1 MRDTLFEKQFIAARK
16 NAILSDFSR
25 LNDMQKQAA
34 AATEG
39 PLLILAGAGSGKTT
53 VLIQRT
59 ANLLRY
65 GCGSDSDWVPED
77 VTEEDLR
84 FLQDFAKHPDEAQ
97 RERMRELC
105 AVSPVEPWRV
115 MAITFTNKAATELKN
130 RLEAMLGEDARDIWA
145 MTFHS
150 ACCRILRRDI
160 ERLGYGKDFTIYDTN
175 DTQSTVKRILKELE
189 MDEKNFPPRTVLTY
203 ISNAKSEMKGPAEFL
218 ASAGLDFRKK
228 RIAQVYE
235 IYEKRLKEA
244 NAVDFDDLLL
254 LTVKLLREH
263 EDVREYYARRFR
275 YVLIDEYQDTNRL
288 QYLFAAFVASVHGN
302 ICVVGDD
309 DQSIYKF
316 RGATIENI
324 LSFEKQYKNARVIR
338 LEQNYRSTGHILAAS
353 NAVIRNNTGRKG
365 KELWTEQSM
374 GEKLRLFVSEDERE
388 EAQFVASQIL
398 AGYTAGRKWKDH
410 AVLYRMN
417 AQSNQLEYAFKR
429 NGIPYRVYGG
439 MKFFDRAEVKDVL
452 SWLCVV
458 NNPSDTLR
466 LMRVIGAPARGIGQK
481 TVDTAQ
487 EIAAQFG
494 LSLFDVFKQANTYPA
509 LQRSAAKLG
518 QLVELIEDLRQM
530 AADMPV
536 DQLYDQILDRSGYL
550 RALESKNTDEDRGRI
565 ENVNELRTNILS
577 YMEESENSSL
587 AGFLD
592 EVALYTDLESM
603 DSEADCVV
611 LMTMHSAKG
620 LEFPVVFIVGTEEG
634 IFPGIRA
641 ATDEEEMEE
650 ERRLCYVAMTRA
662 REKLFITCAK
672 RRMLFGKT
680 MPNPQSRFIQEI
692 PDENMDKPAP
702 KYTQRRDDWDE
713 GGSFRSA
720 PTASR
725 STVTTRRSSYE
736 PPKRY
741 APTAPSVQSKAA
753 ATPAPAAAASASVP
767 GCKAGAKVRHAAF
780 GEGTIVSAKPAGND
794 TLIVVE
800 FASAGTK
807 RMMLKYAMQHMEILG

>member
-1 MRDTLFEKQFIAARK
+1 MRDTAFEKRFALARRK
-16 NAILSDFSR
+16 AILSDFPR

-65 GCGSDSDWVPED
+65 GSGSDSDWVPED
-77 VTEEDLR
+77 AAEEDIR
-84 FLQDFAKHPDEAQ
+84 FLEAFAKQPDASG

-130 RLEAMLGEDARDIWA
+130 RLEDMLGEEARDIWA

-160 ERLGYGKDFTIYDTN
+160 DKLGYGTDFTIYDTN

-189 MDEKNFPPRTVLTY
+189 LDEKNFPPRTVLTY
-203 ISNAKSEMKGPAEFL
+203 ISNAKSEMQNPGEFL

-235 IYEKRLKEA
+235 VYEKRLKEA
-244 NAVDFDDLLL
+244 NALDFDDLLL
-254 LTVKLLREH
+254 LTVRLFQEH
-263 EDVREYYARRFR
+263 PEVREYYARRFR

-288 QYLFAAFVASVHGN
+288 QYLFAAAVASYHGN

-353 NAVIRNNTGRKG
+353 NAVIRNNQGRKG
-365 KELWTEQSM
+365 KELWTEKSM

-388 EAQFVASQIL
+388 EAQFAASQIL
-398 AGYTAGRKWKDH
+398 AGYSAGRKWKDH
-410 AVLYRMN
+410 AILYRMN

-487 EIAAQFG
+487 ELAAQMG
-494 LSLFDVFKQANTYPA
+494 LSLFEVFARANEFPA

-518 QLVELIEDLRQM
+518 QLVELIGDLRQL
-530 AADMPV
+530 AAEVSV
-536 DQLYDQILDRSGYL
+536 DQLYDQVLDRSGYL
-550 RALESKNTDEDRGRI
+550 RALEARNTDEDRGRM

-603 DSEADCVV
+603 DAEADCVV

-620 LEFPVVFIVGTEEG
+620 LEFPVVFVVGAEEG

-641 ATDEEEMEE
+641 AADEEEMEE

-662 REKLFITCAK
+662 REKLIITCAR

-692 PDENMDKPAP
+692 PDENIDRPVTRYAP
-702 KYTQRRDDWDE
+702 QRRDDWDE

-720 PTASR
+720 PAVSR
-725 STVTTRRSSYE
+725 STSAPRRPSTE

-741 APTAPSVQSKAA
+741 APAAPSVQPGAA
-753 ATPAPAAAASASVP
+753 APAPAASASVP
-767 GCKAGAKVRHAAF
+767 GCKVGARVRHAAF
-780 GEGTIVSAKPAGND
+780 GEGAIVSAKPAGND

-800 FASAGTK
+800 FASVGTK
-807 RMMLKYAMQHMEILG
+807 RMMLKYAMQHMEIL

>member
-1 MRDTLFEKQFIAARK
+1 MADSALQKRFLKARRG
-16 NAILSDFSR
+16 AILSDFSR

-65 GCGSDSDWVPED
+65 GSGSDSSYVPED
-77 VTEEDLR
+77 ITEADCA
-84 FLQDFAKHPDEAQ
+84 FLEAFAADPNVGE
-97 RERMRELC
+97 RERMQALC
-105 AVSPVEPWRV
+105 AVAPVEPWRV

-130 RLEAMLGEDARDIWA
+130 RLEAMLGEAARDIWA

-150 ACCRILRRDI
+150 ACARILRRDI
-160 ERLGYGKDFTIYDTN
+160 DKLGYGTDFTIYDTN

-189 MDEKNFPPRTVLTY
+189 LDEKTFPPRTVLTY
-203 ISNAKSEMKGPAEFL
+203 ISNAKSEMQGPEDFEK
-218 ASAGLDFRKK
+218 SAGLDFRKK
-228 RIAQVYE
+228 RIAQVYRL
-235 IYEKRLKEA
+235 YEQRLKEA

-254 LTVKLLREH
+254 LTVKLFQKHSE
-263 EDVREYYARRFR
+263 VREYYAKRFR

-288 QYLFAAFVASVHGN
+288 QYLFAAAVASVHGN

-353 NAVIRNNTGRKG
+353 NAVIRNNQGRKG
-365 KELWTEQSM
+365 KELWTQQDM
-374 GEKLRLFVSEDERE
+374 GEKLRLYISEDERE
-388 EAQFVASQIL
+388 EAQFAASQIL
-398 AGYTAGRKWKDH
+398 AGYSAGKRWKDF
-410 AVLYRMN
+410 AILYRMN

-439 MKFFDRAEVKDVL
+439 MKFFDRAEIKDVL

-458 NNPSDTLR
+458 NNPADTLR
-466 LMRVIGAPARGIGQK
+466 LIRVIGAPVRGIGQK

-487 EIAAQFG
+487 EIAARLG
-494 LSLFDVFKQANTYPA
+494 ISLFDAFKNSRDHAE
-509 LQRSAAKLG
+509 LQRAVPKLM
-518 QLVELIEDLRQM
+518 QLVELIEDLRTL
-530 AADMPV
+530 AAEVPL
-536 DQLYDQILDRSGYL
+536 DQFYDQVLERSGYL
-550 RALESKNTDEDRGRI
+550 RALEAKNTDEDRGRI
-565 ENVNELRTNILS
+565 ENVNELRTNILA
-577 YMEESENSSL
+577 YMQESEGGSL
-587 AGFLD
+587 SGFLD

-603 DSEADCVV
+603 DAEADCVTM
-611 LMTMHSAKG
+611 MTMHSAKG
-620 LEFPVVFIVGTEEG
+620 LEFPVVFLVGAEEG

-641 ATDEEEMEE
+641 ATDEEELEE

-662 REKLFITCAK
+662 REKLFITRAK
-672 RRMLFGKT
+672 RRMLFGRT
-680 MPNPQSRFIQEI
+680 TPNPESRFVQEI
-692 PDENMDKPAP
+692 PEENIDKPVDRFAP
-702 KYTQRRDDWDE
+702 RREENGDDSGAFRTASYPQRRTYQP
-713 GGSFRSA
+713 R
-720 PTASR
+720 P
-725 STVTTRRSSYE
+725 E
-736 PPKRY
+736 PIKRY
-741 APTAPSVQSKAA
+741 APQPTAPA
-753 ATPAPAAAASASVP
+753 PRPAAAAAVSAP
-767 GCKAGAKVRHAAF
+767 GIKAGTRVRHAAF
-780 GEGTIVSAKPAGND
+780 GEGVITSAKPAGND

-807 RMMLKYAMQHMEILG
+807 RMMLKYAMQHMEIL